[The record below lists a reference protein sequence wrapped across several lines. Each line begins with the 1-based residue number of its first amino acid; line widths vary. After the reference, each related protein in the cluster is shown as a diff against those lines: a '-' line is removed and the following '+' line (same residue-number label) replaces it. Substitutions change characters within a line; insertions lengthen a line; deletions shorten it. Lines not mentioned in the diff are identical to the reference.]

1 MSGFSVLDWIVIGV
15 FLTLMILLGFL
26 ISRRNKSETD
36 YVLGGRN
43 MNPSMVGLSLFAT
56 TMSTLSYL
64 AFPGEMIRYGYVFF
78 FGCLSYPLA
87 YFIVKR
93 FLIPRFME
101 LNVKSAYEI
110 LEIKLGK
117 GSRLLATLFFLL
129 LRFLW
134 MSTVMYATVST
145 ALVPIFGIDP
155 SYTLLITVILILIT
169 LVYTTF
175 GGMRAVVL
183 TDTVQTG
190 IMFFGAILVIV
201 LIAFKLGDA
210 HRIFNPDM
218 VRHWDPVH
226 FGFDATKRMT
236 ICNILLMRFSWQVCT
251 AGSDQMAIQRYMA
264 TKDVKSASHSYKVS
278 LYANAGIEIVLGL
291 AGFLVLAFFFYHP
304 DMMAPGTD
312 LCSQADT
319 LFPRFI
325 RVGLPTGL
333 TGLIAAA
340 IMAAAMSSL
349 SSGLNSSAT
358 VILEDLVKP
367 YAKRRVSDEKRD
379 LKAVKLISALLGV
392 VVTFSALSVA
402 LVPGNLLDLMMKV
415 VNLVVAPL
423 FVLFFLALFVK
434 GATDRGTI
442 LAGLFSFGVAIAIA
456 FFEIFGIKGL
466 WIMPISF
473 IAGALG
479 GVFFSFIDRRI
490 KKF

>member
-1 MSGFSVLDWIVIGV
+1 MSGISVLDWIVIGV

-64 AFPGEMIRYGYVFF
+64 ALPGEMIRYGYVFF

-87 YFIVKR
+87 YLIVKR

-175 GGMRAVVL
+175 GGLRAVVL

-210 HRIFNPDM
+210 HQIFNPDM
-218 VRHWDPVH
+218 VRHWDPVV
-226 FGFDATKRMT
+226 FRFDATMRMT
-236 ICNILLMRFSWQVCT
+236 VGNILLMRFSWQVCT

-264 TKDVKSASHSYKVS
+264 TKDVKSAAHSYKVS
-278 LYANAGIEIVLGL
+278 LYANAGIEIVLAL
-291 AGFLVLAFFFYHP
+291 AGFMVLAFFFHHP
-304 DMMAPGTD
+304 DMMASGSD
-312 LCSQADT
+312 LCAQADT

-379 LKAVKLISALLGV
+379 LRAVKLISALLGV

-402 LVPGNLLDLMMKV
+402 LVPGNLIDLMMKV

-456 FFEIFGIKGL
+456 FFEIFGIKSL

-473 IAGALG
+473 IAGVLG
-479 GVFFSFIDRRI
+479 GVFFCFIGRRI
-490 KKF
+490 RK